1 MRRTALMFALAGMV
15 GALVATPIAVYATH
29 VFTDVSDS
37 AFYSNSVTWMKNNG
51 ITVGCNPPSNTKY
64 CPNDNVSRGEMAV
77 FLKRLSDKQVV
88 DAGELQGFTA
98 AQLTPRAAFNSTFD
112 APDGAD
118 FTLSTTITAPAPGIL
133 LLSATIDAANFTDFD
148 FYNCF
153 LEINNGFVSGTAM
166 ISELDGGTAPAN
178 FEEDCTTTGAAAVA
192 AGTHT
197 IDFKVMDV
205 EPSTELFD
213 ASVWVLWVPLDGSG
227 AIPTSVTQLGQTSP
241 SIDERPTD

>member
-1 MRRTALMFALAGMV
+1 MRRTALVVTLAALV
-15 GALVATPIAVYATH
+15 GALVAVPIAVYATH

-37 AFYSNSVTWMKNNG
+37 AFFSNSVDWMKDNG

-64 CPNDNVSRGEMAV
+64 CPNDNVTRGEMAV
-77 FLKRLSDKQVV
+77 FLKRVSEKNVV

-98 AQLTPRAAFNSTFD
+98 AQLTPRAAFNSTGD
-112 APDGAD
+112 APNGAD

-133 LLSATIDAANFTDFD
+133 LLSATIDAQNLTDFD
-148 FYNCF
+148 LAGCL
-153 LEINNGFVSGTAM
+153 LEINDGFVSGTFM
-166 ISELDGGTAPAN
+166 VSQLDGDTLTN
-178 FEEDCTTTGAAAVA
+178 TQEDCTTTGAAAVA

-197 IDFKVMDV
+197 IDFEVSV
-205 EPSTELFD
+205 GEPSTELFD

-227 AIPTSVTQLGQTSP
+227 AIPTLMTQLGQTSP